1 MDQAALR
8 QAAADLSRGRL
19 RQEAVT
25 ALPAACRPMSEH
37 DGYAIQAELHQMLS
51 TGGLGPVAGHKIGC
65 TTEVMQRFLGIGQ
78 PCAGGIFANTVHRGT
93 GTFRA
98 AEHRRLGV
106 ECEFAVV
113 LGSDLG
119 RDGAPHD
126 RGGVASAVESCM
138 CAIEL
143 VDDRYEDYRSIGV
156 ATLIADDFFNAGCV
170 LGPSVKD
177 WDRLDLA
184 ALPGAMWIS
193 GEAVGSGS
201 TADVMG
207 HPFEAL
213 AWLANRWAQLGRTLR
228 AGSFILLG
236 SVIETRWVAAGD
248 EIVIRLDDL
257 GEARAT
263 IG

>member
-1 MDQAALR
+1 
-8 QAAADLSRGRL
+8 
-19 RQEAVT
+19 
-25 ALPAACRPMSEH
+25 
-37 DGYAIQAELHQMLS
+37 
-51 TGGLGPVAGHKIGC
+51 
-65 TTEVMQRFLGIGQ
+65 
-78 PCAGGIFANTVHRGT
+78 
-93 GTFRA
+93 
-98 AEHRRLGV
+98 
-106 ECEFAVV
+106 
-113 LGSDLG
+113 
-119 RDGAPHD
+119 
-126 RGGVASAVESCM
+126 
-138 CAIEL
+138 
-143 VDDRYEDYRSIGV
+143 
-156 ATLIADDFFNAGCV
+156 
-170 LGPSVKD
+170 
-177 WDRLDLA
+177 
-184 ALPGAMWIS
+184 MWIS